1 MNININKI
9 LTVTHYKA
17 VLIST
22 VLTLLLTPLFW
33 VISDANINWIL
44 FANIISF
51 TGTLILIYPF
61 ITYVY
66 PYMVTKITTFL
77 LTSLLTIVSIWI
89 NITAIAFALPH
100 YYIYEATLNATIEK
114 VLTIGTGYIVAINTI
129 TLSIL
134 YQERKIQSFF

>member
-17 VLIST
+17 VIIST
-22 VLTLLLTPLFW
+22 IITALLTPLFW
-33 VISDANINWIL
+33 ILSDANINWIL

-61 ITYVY
+61 INYVY
-66 PYMVTKITTFL
+66 PYMLTKVTTFL

-89 NITAIAFALPH
+89 NMTAIAFALPH

-114 VLTIGTGYIVAINTI
+114 VLAIGTGYIVAINSI
-129 TLSIL
+129 TLPIL
-134 YQERKIQSFF
+134 YQDKKIQSFF

>member
-1 MNININKI
+1 MNININKF

-22 VLTLLLTPLFW
+22 IITALLTPLFW
-33 VISDANINWIL
+33 ILSDANINWIL

-61 ITYVY
+61 INYVY
-66 PYMVTKITTFL
+66 PYMLTKVTTFL
-77 LTSLLTIVSIWI
+77 LTSLLTIISIWI
-89 NITAIAFALPH
+89 NMTAIAFALPH

-114 VLTIGTGYIVAINTI
+114 VLIIGTGYIVAINSI
-129 TLSIL
+129 TLPIL
-134 YQERKIQSFF
+134 YQDKKIQSFF

>member
-1 MNININKI
+1 LNINKI
-9 LTVTHYKA
+9 LTVSHYKA

-22 VLTLLLTPLFW
+22 ILTLLMTPLFLLL
-33 VISDANINWIL
+33 SDANINWIL

-61 ITYVY
+61 INYVY
-66 PYMVTKITTFL
+66 PYMVTKVTTFL
-77 LTSLLTIVSIWI
+77 LTSILTIISIWI

-100 YYIYEATLNATIEK
+100 HYIYEATLNATIEK
-114 VLTIGTGYIVAINTI
+114 VLAIGTGYIVAINTI
-129 TLSIL
+129 TLPIL

>member
-114 VLTIGTGYIVAINTI
+114 VLTISTGYIVAINTI

-134 YQERKIQSFF
+134 YQERKIESFF

>member
-17 VLIST
+17 VIIST
-22 VLTLLLTPLFW
+22 IITALLTPLFW
-33 VISDANINWIL
+33 ILSDANINWVL

-61 ITYVY
+61 INYVY
-66 PYMVTKITTFL
+66 PYMLTKVTTFL

-89 NITAIAFALPH
+89 NMTAIAFALPH

-114 VLTIGTGYIVAINTI
+114 VLAIGTGYIVAINSI
-129 TLSIL
+129 TLPIL
-134 YQERKIQSFF
+134 YQDKKIQSFF

>member
-1 MNININKI
+1 MNINKI
-9 LTVTHYKA
+9 LTVSHYKA

-22 VLTLLLTPLFW
+22 ILTLLMTPLFLLL
-33 VISDANINWIL
+33 SDANINWIL

-61 ITYVY
+61 INYVY
-66 PYMVTKITTFL
+66 PYMVTKVTTFL
-77 LTSLLTIVSIWI
+77 LTSILTIISIWI

-100 YYIYEATLNATIEK
+100 HYIYEATLNATIEK
-114 VLTIGTGYIVAINTI
+114 VLAIGTGYIVAINTI
-129 TLSIL
+129 TLPIL